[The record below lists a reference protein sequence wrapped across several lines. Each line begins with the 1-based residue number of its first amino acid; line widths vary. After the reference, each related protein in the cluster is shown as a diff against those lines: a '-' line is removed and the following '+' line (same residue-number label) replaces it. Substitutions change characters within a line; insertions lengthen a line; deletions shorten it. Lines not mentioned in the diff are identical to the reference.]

1 MSIRRMW
8 KSVRLA
14 AVVLCSM
21 LLAQAASAAVVY
33 EYITDK
39 PDYQANPGDTVNVAV
54 YLHEL
59 VSGGSASVI
68 NSDGGLF
75 GAGFTVLR
83 QSGDGSLKTAAA
95 DVGLN
100 TSDFGG
106 LSAIGGHNGQGSAS
120 ATEMAITQSIPLS
133 ASTGIKLGNT
143 GGGAGATM
151 ADAVYLGTIHIVAGQ
166 GTSAFGLKPYNTSGG
181 NTITNN
187 NFLDLDFDN
196 ASPAFTGVGA
206 KVTTFTVSNVPE
218 PASIGLLAGM
228 IGYGLIRRR
237 RMA

>member
-33 EYITDK
+33 DYITDK
-39 PDYQANPGDTVNVAV
+39 PDYSANAGDTVNVAV
-54 YLHEL
+54 YLREL
-59 VSGGSASVI
+59 VDGGSSSVI

-83 QSGDGSLKTAAA
+83 QNGDASLKTAAA

-100 TSDFGG
+100 TTDFAG
-106 LSAIGGHNGQGSAS
+106 LPAIAGHNGQGSPSAS
-120 ATEMAITQSIPLS
+120 EMAITQSISIS
-133 ASTGIKLGNT
+133 APTGVKPGNT
-143 GGGAGATM
+143 GGGAAS
-151 ADAVYLGTIHIVAGQ
+151 ALSNAVYLGTIHIVAGQ
-166 GTSAFGLKPYNTSGG
+166 SNSTFALKPYNTTGG

-196 ASPAFTGVGA
+196 ASPAFTGVGS
-206 KVTTFTVSNVPE
+206 KLTTFTVSVPE
-218 PASIGLLAGM
+218 PASIGLLVGLA
-228 IGYGLIRRR
+228 GYGLIRRR